1 MFRLKKIFVVII
13 GLLILTLLISSI
25 NINSKTNIQNNN
37 QNTNLE
43 LSNSLEGA
51 ENVLITE
58 IIRNVNIS
66 RYGLVHIEDIL
77 IVLNKNNNPITSISI
92 GIPKEKFSDLLY
104 IQAKDSGEESLL
116 TERANFEINDFRM
129 VIIYFDTPLL
139 YQQDTTIFIMQ
150 TYNYLVSFETSGSEQ
165 NINLTSFVFPILPYK
180 ANGENIKTIV
190 RTPQDSTIIEFEK
203 IDTMGGEISPGI
215 LLYDLA
221 SSLTIEYLEPFL
233 VNLPDESKEITIIF
247 QNIQYIKLEI
257 ETINRDINILPLGII
272 KIKEVLLIQNT
283 GAVPI
288 YNFDFKIP
296 SHSKNLRVFDNIGN
310 LAITT
315 TESNSDHK
323 SIEINLLRNRVGIS
337 PLSKFEFTVEYNLPF
352 DDYISLNWFQQ
363 SFQIDLMITRYPFLG
378 NNEFINII
386 IEGCGNLDFISSLP
400 DAIIDSE
407 GSKILIYNLNDVSP
421 LESNL
426 IQITFAI
433 DLFDLLLRP
442 MIIVII
448 ITSISS
454 FYVVFIKLS
463 KKKEGVSIIERDV
476 KVLNELREFCAL
488 FEEKNA
494 LMLEIRKAEENLK
507 RKKVTK
513 KAFSNISDKNSA
525 KIEQIKREII
535 PFKKTL
541 MESNEIFNN
550 IINKLDLMDAERISV
565 NDSLTL
571 LENRYKRGKL
581 ESKAVYQKLLEDFM
595 KRRKRIDRTIDK
607 FIQQLR
613 SYLL

>member
-139 YQQDTTIFIMQ
+139 YQQETTIFIMQ
-150 TYNYLVSFETSGSEQ
+150 TYNYLISFETSGSEQ

-180 ANGENIKTIV
+180 ANGENIKTII
-190 RTPQDSTIIEFEK
+190 RTPQESTIIEFEK